1 MRGNRTEEHSRGIVG
16 PTYEAIKRGRRERS
30 NYSRQAVSRLL
41 GKAERGMKLVSY
53 RNGEG
58 VRHGILIGSDDD
70 QQIVD
75 LGSGDLLAL
84 LESGSDWLARARAAS
99 SGSSVPLSSVHLC
112 APLSRPPKLLALAG
126 NYQEHVRESKV
137 ADVQKANAVP
147 LLFLKPSTSIIAAGE
162 PVYAPEISQAVD
174 YELEIG
180 VVIGTRCK
188 HVNAADALDMVAG
201 YLVANDISGRV
212 VDWGV
217 ERGEVTPRMAFFDWL
232 NGKWPD
238 SFAPMG
244 PYIVTADDV
253 PDPQALAMRLS
264 VNGTVRQEASTGD
277 MIFTIAETIAFCSR
291 FMTLEPG
298 DIILT
303 GTPSGVGATTQTY
316 LQPGDRIEAWIEGLG
331 TLVTPVIAAETAR

>member
-1 MRGNRTEEHSRGIVG
+1 MR
-16 PTYEAIKRGRRERS
+16 
-30 NYSRQAVSRLL
+30 
-41 GKAERGMKLVSY
+41 LVSY
-53 RNGEG
+53 ELNNAL
-58 VRHGILIGSDDD
+58 RHGLLDGNEGAERVHEI
-70 QQIVD
+70 
-75 LGSGDLLAL
+75 GSGDLLNL
-84 LESGSDWLARARAAS
+84 LESGGDWLARARAAS
-99 SGSSVPLSSVHLC
+99 SGQSVPLSSVRLR
-112 APLSRPPKLLALAG
+112 APLRRPPKLLALAG

-137 ADVQKANAVP
+137 ADVQKTNAVP
-147 LLFLKPSTSIIAAGE
+147 LLFLKPSTAIIAAGE
-162 PVYAPEISQAVD
+162 PVYAPEISNAVD
-174 YELEIG
+174 YELELG

-188 HVNAADALDMVAG
+188 QVDAADALGVVAG

-212 VDWGV
+212 IDWGV

-244 PYIVTADDV
+244 PSIVTADEV

-264 VNGTVRQEASTGD
+264 VNGVVRQEASTGD
-277 MIFTIAETIAFCSR
+277 MIFTVAETIAFCSR

-316 LQPGDRIEAWIEGLG
+316 LQPGDRMEAWIEGLG

>member
-1 MRGNRTEEHSRGIVG
+1 MKLIS
-16 PTYEAIKRGRRERS
+16 YERNNALRHGLLDS
-30 NYSRQAVSRLL
+30 NE
-41 GKAERGMKLVSY
+41 GAERVH
-53 RNGEG
+53 E
-58 VRHGILIGSDDD
+58 I
-70 QQIVD
+70 
-75 LGSGDLLAL
+75 GSGDLLNL
-84 LESGSDWLARARAAS
+84 LESGGDWLARARAAS
-99 SGSSVPLSSVHLC
+99 SGPSMPLSSVRLC
-112 APLSRPPKLLALAG
+112 APLRRPPKLLALAG

-137 ADVQKANAVP
+137 ADVQKTNAVP
-147 LLFLKPSTSIIAAGE
+147 LLFLKPSTAIIAAGE
-162 PVYAPEISQAVD
+162 PVYAPEISNAVD
-174 YELEIG
+174 YELELG

-188 HVNAADALDMVAG
+188 QLNAADALSAVAG

-212 VDWGV
+212 IDWGV

-264 VNGTVRQEASTGD
+264 VNGVVRQQASTGD
-277 MIFTIAETIAFCSR
+277 MIFTVAETIAFCSR

-331 TLVTPVIAAETAR
+331 TLVTPVIAAEPAR

>member
-1 MRGNRTEEHSRGIVG
+1 MR
-16 PTYEAIKRGRRERS
+16 
-30 NYSRQAVSRLL
+30 
-41 GKAERGMKLVSY
+41 LVSY
-53 RNGEG
+53 ELNNAL
-58 VRHGILIGSDDD
+58 RHGLLDGGESAERVHEI
-70 QQIVD
+70 
-75 LGSGDLLAL
+75 GSGDLLNL
-84 LESGSDWLARARAAS
+84 LESGGDWLARARAAS
-99 SGSSVPLSSVHLC
+99 SGQSVPLSSVRLR
-112 APLSRPPKLLALAG
+112 APLRRPPKLLALAG

-137 ADVQKANAVP
+137 ADVQKTNAVP
-147 LLFLKPSTSIIAAGE
+147 LLFLKPSTAIIAAGE
-162 PVYAPEISQAVD
+162 PVYAPEISNAVD
-174 YELEIG
+174 YELELG

-188 HVNAADALDMVAG
+188 QVDAADALGVVAG

-212 VDWGV
+212 IDWGV

-244 PYIVTADDV
+244 PSIVTADEV

-264 VNGTVRQEASTGD
+264 VNGVVRQEASTGD
-277 MIFTIAETIAFCSR
+277 MIFTVAETIAFCSR

-316 LQPGDRIEAWIEGLG
+316 LQPGDRMEAWIEGLG

>member
-1 MRGNRTEEHSRGIVG
+1 
-16 PTYEAIKRGRRERS
+16 
-30 NYSRQAVSRLL
+30 
-41 GKAERGMKLVSY
+41 MKLVSY
-53 RNGEG
+53 RANDQL
-58 VRHGILIGSDDD
+58 RHGLLSGDDGAERVHDIGP
-70 QQIVD
+70 
-75 LGSGDLLAL
+75 GDLLTL
-84 LESGSDWLARARAAS
+84 LESGDDWMQRARAAS
-99 SGSSVPLSSVHLC
+99 AGQSVPLSSVRLC
-112 APLSRPPKLLALAG
+112 APLRRPPKLLALAG

-137 ADVQKANAVP
+137 ADVQKKNAVP
-147 LLFLKPSTSIIAAGE
+147 LLFLKPSTAIIAAGE

-174 YELEIG
+174 YELELG
-180 VVIGTRCK
+180 VVIGRRCK
-188 HVNAADALDMVAG
+188 QIDAADALDVVAG

-212 VDWGV
+212 IDWGV

-244 PYIVTADDV
+244 PYVVTADAV

-264 VNGTVRQEASTGD
+264 VNGVVRQEASTAD
-277 MIFTIAETIAFCSR
+277 MIFTVAETIAFCSR

-303 GTPSGVGATTQTY
+303 GTPSGVGATTETY
-316 LQPGDRIEAWIEGLG
+316 LQPGDRMEAWIEGLG

>member
-1 MRGNRTEEHSRGIVG
+1 
-16 PTYEAIKRGRRERS
+16 
-30 NYSRQAVSRLL
+30 
-41 GKAERGMKLVSY
+41 MKLVSY
-53 RNGEG
+53 ERNNEL
-58 VRHGILIGSDDD
+58 RHGLLSVDDGAERVHDIG
-70 QQIVD
+70 
-75 LGSGDLLAL
+75 GGDLLNL
-84 LESGSDWLARARAAS
+84 LESGDDWLARARAAS
-99 SGSSVPLSSVHLC
+99 STPSVPLASVRLR
-112 APLSRPPKLLALAG
+112 APLRRPPKLLALAG

-147 LLFLKPSTSIIAAGE
+147 LLFLKPSTAIIAAGE
-162 PVYAPEISQAVD
+162 PVYAPEISNAVD

-180 VVIGTRCK
+180 VVIGRRCK
-188 HVNAADALDMVAG
+188 HVDAADALGVVAG

-212 VDWGV
+212 IDWGV

-244 PYIVTADDV
+244 PYLVTADAV

-264 VNGTVRQEASTGD
+264 VNGVVRQEASTGD
-277 MIFTIAETIAFCSR
+277 MIFTVAETIAFCAR

-331 TLVTPVIAAETAR
+331 TLVTPVIATETAQ

>member
-1 MRGNRTEEHSRGIVG
+1 MR
-16 PTYEAIKRGRRERS
+16 
-30 NYSRQAVSRLL
+30 
-41 GKAERGMKLVSY
+41 LVSY
-53 RNGEG
+53 ELNNAL
-58 VRHGILIGSDDD
+58 RHGLLDGGESAERVHEI
-70 QQIVD
+70 
-75 LGSGDLLAL
+75 GSGDLLNL
-84 LESGSDWLARARAAS
+84 LESGGDWLARARAAS
-99 SGSSVPLSSVHLC
+99 SGQSVPLSSVRLR
-112 APLSRPPKLLALAG
+112 APLRRPPKLLALAG

-137 ADVQKANAVP
+137 ADVQKTNAVP
-147 LLFLKPSTSIIAAGE
+147 LLFLKPSTAIIAAGE
-162 PVYAPEISQAVD
+162 PVYAPEISNAVD
-174 YELEIG
+174 YELELG

-188 HVNAADALDMVAG
+188 QVDAADALGVVAG

-212 VDWGV
+212 IDWGV

-244 PYIVTADDV
+244 PSIVTADEV

-264 VNGTVRQEASTGD
+264 VNGVVRQEASTGD
-277 MIFTIAETIAFCSR
+277 MIFTVAETIAFCSR

-316 LQPGDRIEAWIEGLG
+316 LLPGDRMEAWIEGLG

>member
-1 MRGNRTEEHSRGIVG
+1 
-16 PTYEAIKRGRRERS
+16 
-30 NYSRQAVSRLL
+30 
-41 GKAERGMKLVSY
+41 MKLVSY
-53 RNGEG
+53 ERDNEL
-58 VRHGILIGSDDD
+58 RHGLLSGDDGAERVHD
-70 QQIVD
+70 I
-75 LGSGDLLAL
+75 GSGDLLNL
-84 LESGSDWLARARAAS
+84 LESGEDWLARAHAAS
-99 SGSSVPLSSVHLC
+99 SGPSVPLASVRLH
-112 APLSRPPKLLALAG
+112 APLRRPPKLLALAG

-137 ADVQKANAVP
+137 ADVQKTNAVP

-162 PVYAPEISQAVD
+162 PVYAPEISHAVD

-180 VVIGTRCK
+180 VVIGRRCK
-188 HVNAADALDMVAG
+188 HVEAADALGVVAG

-212 VDWGV
+212 IDWGV

-244 PYIVTADDV
+244 PYIVTADEI

-264 VNGTVRQEASTGD
+264 VNGVVRQEASTGD
-277 MIFTIAETIAFCSR
+277 MIFTVAETIAFCSR

-331 TLVTPVIAAETAR
+331 TLVTPVIAAEAAR

>member
-1 MRGNRTEEHSRGIVG
+1 
-16 PTYEAIKRGRRERS
+16 
-30 NYSRQAVSRLL
+30 
-41 GKAERGMKLVSY
+41 MKLVSY
-53 RNGEG
+53 ERNNEL
-58 VRHGILIGSDDD
+58 RHGLLSGDDGAERVHDIG
-70 QQIVD
+70 
-75 LGSGDLLAL
+75 GGDLLNL
-84 LESGSDWLARARAAS
+84 LESGDDWLARARAAS
-99 SGSSVPLSSVHLC
+99 STPSVPLASVRLR
-112 APLSRPPKLLALAG
+112 APLRRPPKLLALAG

-147 LLFLKPSTSIIAAGE
+147 LLFLKPSTAIIAAGE
-162 PVYAPEISQAVD
+162 PVYAPEISNAVD

-180 VVIGTRCK
+180 VVIGRRCK
-188 HVNAADALDMVAG
+188 HVDAADALGVVAG

-212 VDWGV
+212 IDWGV

-244 PYIVTADDV
+244 PYLVTADAV

-264 VNGTVRQEASTGD
+264 VNGVVRQEASTGD
-277 MIFTIAETIAFCSR
+277 MIFTVAETIAFCAR

-331 TLVTPVIAAETAR
+331 TLVTPVIATETAQ

>member
-1 MRGNRTEEHSRGIVG
+1 
-16 PTYEAIKRGRRERS
+16 
-30 NYSRQAVSRLL
+30 
-41 GKAERGMKLVSY
+41 MKLVSY
-53 RNGEG
+53 ERNNEL
-58 VRHGILIGSDDD
+58 RHGLLSVDDGAERVHDIG
-70 QQIVD
+70 
-75 LGSGDLLAL
+75 GGDLLNL
-84 LESGSDWLARARAAS
+84 LESGDDWLARARAAS
-99 SGSSVPLSSVHLC
+99 STPSVPLASVRLR
-112 APLSRPPKLLALAG
+112 APLRRPPKLLALAG

-147 LLFLKPSTSIIAAGE
+147 LLFLKPSTAIIAAGE
-162 PVYAPEISQAVD
+162 PVYAPEISNAVD

-180 VVIGTRCK
+180 VVIGRRCK
-188 HVNAADALDMVAG
+188 HVDAADALGVVAG

-212 VDWGV
+212 IDWGV

-244 PYIVTADDV
+244 PYLVTADAV

-264 VNGTVRQEASTGD
+264 VNGVVRQEASTGD
-277 MIFTIAETIAFCSR
+277 MIFTVAETIAFCAR

-331 TLVTPVIAAETAR
+331 TLVTPVIAAETAQ